1 VENHKLASA
10 ASSRDPATGLRA
22 VWALRTL
29 CDQLEDIQV
38 RNARRRGWT
47 WQQIAEGLNVTRQ
60 AVHKKHAARL
70 NMEKR
75 LNAERKGRPER

>member
-1 VENHKLASA
+1 VVENQELAKA

-38 RNARRRGWT
+38 RNARKRAWT
-47 WQQIAEGLNVTRQ
+47 WQQIADALNVSRQ

-70 NMEKR
+70 NIEKT
-75 LNAERKGRPER
+75 LNTTRKEHR